1 MENKKLKYEIESCIE
16 TIDVEDSVFA
26 PAKIMIGY
34 CGDNRNWSNI
44 REEVF
49 AEAPIKN
56 IPVVAN
62 FYSDKND
69 FGGHDVKVIQNKD
82 GIDIYAAT
90 VPFGLVPES
99 AKQWFTEEFV
109 DGEMKKCYW
118 TECLLWKRQ
127 YGFNKIAESKRVN
140 HSMEID
146 VSEYTERPDGYCV
159 VDKMK
164 FEALCLLGEDVE
176 PCFENSRLELF
187 SVDNFE
193 KQFTEMLE
201 QYKAYSL
208 KLSSEVNEMEEN
220 KVVEEVVEEQFE
232 NVEDTQEEVTE
243 ETVESDESESISVE
257 LETEIFEDTTESE
270 VVESTEE
277 VVEEN
282 TIDYSAEYTTLK
294 EQHDALMAEVEELR
308 EYKANV
314 ESEKRSVAESEVFA
328 KFEKL
333 NDIEA
338 FTKLKESASEYS
350 IEDLEEKCF
359 AIAGKYGINLFES
372 TEEASEDSVNTKFSL
387 ITEEKKESVYGDVF
401 ERYKNRYL
409 ERK

>member
-1 MENKKLKYEIESCIE
+1 MENKKLKYEIESQIE

-99 AKQWFTEEFV
+99 AKQWFTEELV

-127 YGFNKIAESKRVN
+127 YGFEKIAKSRRVN

-146 VSEYTERPDGYCV
+146 VSEYTERSDGYCV

-208 KLSSEVNEMEEN
+208 KLVSEVNNMEN
-220 KVVEEVVEEQFE
+220 KEFE
-232 NVEDTQEEVTE
+232 NVEEVQTEEVTDEVIE
-243 ETVESDESESISVE
+243 ETVETESISVE
-257 LETEIFEDTTESE
+257 LETEIVEEVSETVEETTEDVS
-270 VVESTEE
+270 V
-277 VVEEN
+277 
-282 TIDYSAEYTTLK
+282 DYSVEYSTLK
-294 EQHDALMAEVEELR
+294 EQYGVLMAEVEELR
-308 EYKANV
+308 EYKANI
-314 ESEKRSVAESEVFA
+314 EAEKRANAEAEVFS

-350 IEDLEEKCF
+350 LEDLEEKCF

-372 TEEASEDSVNTKFSL
+372 AEEVSEDSVNTKFSL
-387 ITEEKKESVYGDVF
+387 VAEEKKESAYGDLF
-401 ERYKNRYL
+401 ERYSNK
-409 ERK
+409 

>member
-1 MENKKLKYEIESCIE
+1 MNKLENKKLKYEIESQIE

-99 AKQWFTEEFV
+99 AKQWFTEELV

-127 YGFNKIAESKRVN
+127 YGFEKIAKTKRVN

-146 VSEYTERPDGYCV
+146 VSEYTERSDGYCV

-208 KLSSEVNEMEEN
+208 KLVSEVNNMEN
-220 KVVEEVVEEQFE
+220 KEFE
-232 NVEDTQEEVTE
+232 NVEEVQTEEVTE
-243 ETVESDESESISVE
+243 EVVGETVETESISVE
-257 LETEIFEDTTESE
+257 LETEIIEEVSETVEETTEDVS
-270 VVESTEE
+270 V
-277 VVEEN
+277 
-282 TIDYSAEYTTLK
+282 DYSVEYSTLK
-294 EQHDALMAEVEELR
+294 EQYDVLMAEVEELR
-308 EYKANV
+308 EYKANI
-314 ESEKRSVAESEVFA
+314 EAEKRVNAEAEVFS

-350 IEDLEEKCF
+350 LEDLEEKCF

-372 TEEASEDSVNTKFSL
+372 AEEVSEDSVNTKFSL
-387 ITEEKKESVYGDVF
+387 VAEEKKESAYGDLF
-401 ERYKNRYL
+401 ERYSNK
-409 ERK
+409 